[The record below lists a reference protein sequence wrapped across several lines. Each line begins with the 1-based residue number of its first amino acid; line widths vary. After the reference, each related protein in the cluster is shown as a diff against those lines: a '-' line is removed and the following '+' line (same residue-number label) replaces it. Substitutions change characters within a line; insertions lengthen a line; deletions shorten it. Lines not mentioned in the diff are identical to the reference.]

1 MIEHTVAN
9 AVKKVARKISNEERL
24 KYVCPKV
31 FEEVCE
37 VNGWCFEYYPEING
51 WQADWWADIIIDGQ
65 IVRVSGT
72 MYDGTAS
79 IYIG

>member
-9 AVKKVARKISNEERL
+9 AVKKVVKKISNEECL

-31 FEEVCE
+31 FEEVCKT
-37 VNGWCFEYYPEING
+37 NGWYFEYYPEING
-51 WQADWWADIIIDGQ
+51 WQADWWADIIIDEQ
-65 IVRVSGT
+65 IIRVSGT